1 MGAAPPGS
9 GRTPNIPIKVLR
21 APIASLEELQAIF
34 LSGGSAATVTAAALH
49 APGGAHP
56 PRGIAII
63 PPKRTPS
70 FLLRHSEAQ
79 PHGLLSPSP
88 RTSCGSDASFPG
100 GRGGSMCHSPS
111 GVTLMDAGHEDCGG
125 EASRSSSHGPDPRRG
140 GESVRSSIEMSDSVR
155 AMKAALAGRE
165 GRRSLTPSQTVP
177 TQRPEV
183 SKSREGGA

>member
-1 MGAAPPGS
+1 
-9 GRTPNIPIKVLR
+9 
-21 APIASLEELQAIF
+21 
-34 LSGGSAATVTAAALH
+34 
-49 APGGAHP
+49 
-56 PRGIAII
+56 
-63 PPKRTPS
+63 
-70 FLLRHSEAQ
+70 
-79 PHGLLSPSP
+79 
-88 RTSCGSDASFPG
+88 
-100 GRGGSMCHSPS
+100 MCHSPS